1 MNHVAKDIL
10 MHYGMPRRSGRY
22 PWGSGEHPYQHSADF
37 LARYEG
43 LRKQGLSETEIAKII
58 GDEIGDEHYST
69 TRLRA
74 QKSIANAERRT
85 ILVARAKSM
94 KADGYGATEIGRI
107 LGINESTVRSLL
119 NKESEARMNA
129 AQTTAEYLK
138 GIIEEKGILDV
149 GKGVELEL
157 GISREKL
164 EEALEIL
171 NTEGYPVYGRGV
183 KQPTNPGQQTNF
195 KVICPPGTEYKDI
208 YAKDV
213 KINSVKDY
221 DKILTE
227 NGSKIRPA
235 FVYPESLD
243 SKRLAINYAEDGGIN
258 KDGLIELRRG
268 VEDISLGGSHYAQV
282 RILVD
287 GTHYIKGMAVYNDDL
302 PPGVDVRFNTNKHR
316 GTPMEKVLKE
326 IKPDPDNPFGSLI
339 KDAERGGQRY
349 YDDPNGKYIDPVTGH
364 KQSLS
369 LINKR
374 ADEGD
379 WGEWSD
385 HLASQ
390 FLSKQNKTL
399 ITKQLNLALAD
410 KVKEFDEIKS
420 YTNPTVKKVLL
431 ESFADG
437 CDAAA
442 VHLKAAALPRQKYQ
456 VILPLTSIKDNE
468 IYAPNYKAGEKV
480 ALIRYPH
487 GGTFEIPIL
496 TVNNKIAE
504 GKKFITNSALDAVGI
519 NSKVAERLSGADFDG
534 DTVMVIPINKKINI
548 TSTPPL
554 EGLKGFDPKEK
565 YGPDSTDLPYKRLSK
580 ANTQKEMGRV
590 SNLITDMT
598 LQGASEDEIA
608 RAVRHSMVVIDA
620 NKHNLDYKRS
630 EQENGISALRKKYQG
645 RVENGHYTESAAT
658 LISRAKG
665 EKDVP
670 KRKGSPIINEDGSLS
685 WKTAS
690 DKELYRED
698 RKPVRKKDAN
708 GKYLKDENGKYI
720 YETDPVTGKIIKEKT
735 GKIIMNTQKST
746 QMAEVKDARSLS
758 TGTLPEELYADY
770 ANHLKSLANQAR
782 KEYISTKSRE
792 YSPSAKKTYSEEV
805 ESLNKKLKLA
815 ELNKPRERQAIFI
828 ANQRI
833 EAKLQAEPGLS
844 KEDEKKIRQQE
855 MTRARQ
861 QVGAKRNPI
870 DITDKEWEAIQSG
883 AITGTKL
890 ERILDFTDMDVI
902 KERAMPRDKREL
914 SEAKQSYI
922 KTLSRSGYTNEEIA
936 EKLGISA
943 KTVQKYL
950 K

>member
-1 MNHVAKDIL
+1 MNNVAKDIL

-37 LARYEG
+37 LARVEG
-43 LRKQGLSETEIAKII
+43 LQKQGMSETEIAKII
-58 GDEIGDEHYST
+58 GGELNDDHYST
-69 TRLRA
+69 ARLRA
-74 QKSIANAERRT
+74 QKAIAKAERRADM
-85 ILVARAKSM
+85 VATAKSM
-94 KADGYGATEIGRI
+94 TEDGFGPTEIGRR
-107 LGINESTVRSLL
+107 LGVNESTVRSLL
-119 NKESEARMNA
+119 NEKSEERMNK

-138 GIIEEKGILDV
+138 GIIDEKGILDV

-171 NTEGYPVYGRGV
+171 NTEGYPVYGRGI
-183 KQPTNPGQQTNF
+183 KQITNPGQQTNI
-195 KVICPPGTEYKDI
+195 KVLCPPGTEFKDI
-208 YAKDV
+208 YADDV

-221 DKILTE
+221 NKILTE
-227 NGSKIRPA
+227 NGTKIRPA
-235 FVYPESLD
+235 FAYPESLD

-258 KDGLIELRRG
+258 KDGVIELRRG

-287 GTHYIKGMAVYNDDL
+287 GTHYLKGMAVYSDDL
-302 PPGVDVRFNTNKHR
+302 PDGVDVRFNTNKHR

-339 KDAERGGQRY
+339 KEAERGGQRY

-410 KVKEFDEIKS
+410 KVKEFDEINS

-431 ESFADG
+431 KSFSDD

-442 VHLKAAALPRQKYQ
+442 IHLQAAALPRQKYQ
-456 VILPLTSIKDNE
+456 VILPLTTIKDNE

-496 TVNNKIAE
+496 TVTAKNAE
-504 GKKFITNSALDAVGI
+504 GKKVITNSALDAVGI

-554 EGLKGFDPKEK
+554 KGLEGFDPKEK
-565 YGPDSTDLPYKRLSK
+565 YGPDSTSKPYKRMGK
-580 ANTQKEMGRV
+580 EQTQIEMGRI

-598 LQGASEDEIA
+598 LQGASDDKIA

-630 EQENGISALRKKYQG
+630 EKENGISALRKEYQG
-645 RVENGHYTESAAT
+645 RVEDGRYTESAAT

-665 EKDVP
+665 QKAVP
-670 KRKGSPIINEDGSLS
+670 KRQGSPIINEDGSLT
-685 WKTAS
+685 WKTTT
-690 DKELYRED
+690 DLYYDEK
-698 RKPVRKKDAN
+698 KPVRKKDAN
-708 GKYLKDENGKYI
+708 GKYLKDKDGNYI
-720 YETDPVTGKIIKEKT
+720 YEVDPKTGKEIKEKT
-735 GKIIMNTQKST
+735 GKVIMRTQKST
-746 QMAEVKDARSLS
+746 QMAEAKDARSLS

-782 KEYISTKSRE
+782 KEYISTKSLE

-805 ESLNKKLKLA
+805 ESLDKKLKLA
-815 ELNKPRERQAIFI
+815 ELNKPRERQAQII
-828 ANQRI
+828 AGSRA
-833 EAKLQAEPGLS
+833 EAKIQSDPDLS
-844 KEDEKKIRQQE
+844 KAEIKKINQQE
-855 MTRARQ
+855 LVRARQ
-861 QVGAKRNPI
+861 EVGAKRNPI

-890 ERILDFTDMDVI
+890 ERILNFTDMDVI
-902 KERAMPRDKREL
+902 KEKAMPRNKREL

-936 EKLGISA
+936 EKLGVST